1 MNADSFYGMHYFQ
14 PILLLENLYEL
25 LFKIIKYKAL
35 NLIFYCVT
43 FSLQKVLFKCLQEG
57 QRRQRV
63 WQSFANDEVPKALH
77 DAPLQI
83 DAQH

>member
-1 MNADSFYGMHYFQ
+1 M
-14 PILLLENLYEL
+14 PIPFMVCIIFSQICFWKNSTEL
-25 LFKIIKYKAL
+25 LFKIINYKAL
-35 NLIFYCVT
+35 NLIYYCVT